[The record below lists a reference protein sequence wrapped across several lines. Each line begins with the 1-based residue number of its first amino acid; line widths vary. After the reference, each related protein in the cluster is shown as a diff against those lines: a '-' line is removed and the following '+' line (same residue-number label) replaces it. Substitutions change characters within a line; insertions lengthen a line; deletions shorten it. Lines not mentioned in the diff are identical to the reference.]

1 MARGRDDGQ
10 GRPGSPRPCRALLET
25 TLCSSHVTVLTL
37 GTMIIYAPCDNCK
50 TQGSNIVDGGA
61 SQAFDQR
68 PIISADGCAF
78 ILDCGESCGAE
89 PRAGSPY
96 CRTHHA
102 LCRLPGGSARER
114 RRLGEAEA
122 LAAAVGGRLGRPERL
137 PPDPFLRRLENIA
150 RGFSRPI
157 CSRIVHGDDQ

>member
-1 MARGRDDGQ
+1 M
-10 GRPGSPRPCRALLET
+10 
-25 TLCSSHVTVLTL
+25 
-37 GTMIIYAPCDNCK
+37 
-50 TQGSNIVDGGA
+50 DGGV
-61 SQAFDQR
+61 SQVFAGKRDT
-68 PIISADGCAF
+68 INEGCAF
-78 ILDCGESCGAE
+78 ILDSGATCGAE

-122 LAAAVGGRLGRPERL
+122 LASAVGGRQGRQERL

-150 RGFSRPI
+150 RGFSRSK
-157 CSRIVHGDDQ
+157 CSRIVHGGDR